1 MKKIFLILS
10 VLVSTYAFCQNEAT
24 TNWWSLARIKI
35 QYKFSKEHNTYLY
48 VPVMD
53 ERATALDG
61 KDFTLKGY
69 FLPFDMPGGEII
81 ISENPYSSCFFC
93 GGSGPES
100 IVEVKL
106 RTASSNFEVDEI
118 ITVRGKLKING
129 TDPDHSIFIL
139 EDAEV
144 VAR

>member
-1 MKKIFLILS
+1 MKAI
-10 VLVSTYAFCQNEAT
+10 VLFIALLMSCPAIGQADAMK
-24 TNWWSLARIKI
+24 NWSILARIKLET
-35 QYKFSKEHNTYLY
+35 KLNEEHNTYVW

-53 ERATALDG
+53 QRATNLEG
-61 KDFTLKGY
+61 RDFVIKGFY
-69 FLPFDMPGGEII
+69 LPFDMPGGELV

-100 IVEVKL
+100 IIEVRLKS
-106 RTASSNFEVDEI
+106 ASSNFEVDEL
-118 ITVRGKLKING
+118 ITVRGKMRING
-129 TDPDHSIFIL
+129 TDPDHAIFIL